1 MLLKIIKRKINLIS
15 TLNLQWIIFFTFVPR
30 MKENNKTQ
38 QRNNQSDRK
47 STSVTTT
54 ALPSAYLI
62 HLFENLKAFNEKLL
76 IVFANIRVWKIVLKF
91 CF

>member
-1 MLLKIIKRKINLIS
+1 
-15 TLNLQWIIFFTFVPR
+15 

-38 QRNNQSDRK
+38 QRNNQCDRK
-47 STSVTTT
+47 STSVTTI

-76 IVFANIRVWKIVLKF
+76 IVFANIRV
-91 CF
+91 